1 MERDRGAIFDI
12 AVPLVLVGAVWAV
25 RHTFLFGKL
34 VSEDRILEWVQAGV
48 LAVAL
53 GILVSAAAIA
63 RGRQRVVFGGC
74 SAVVFVALGEELAWG
89 TRYLKTSVEAIAS
102 RNEQGDVTIHNL
114 YGGLG
119 ASFFA
124 IVAVSLGLVAIM
136 VWRRHW
142 VPTAPPA
149 LVVWLL
155 VPAAYALLR
164 MGLREPSYWIA
175 KLSEAV
181 EAVFAVALAR
191 VAWAARAAVVD
202 QRRERNGAAETNA
215 APAATTSSP
224 LSIPAIPDTVPTT
237 VGPSTIP
244 T

>member
-12 AVPLVLVGAVWAV
+12 AAPAVLVGAVWSV
-25 RHTFLFGKL
+25 RHTILFGKL

-48 LAVAL
+48 LAAAM
-53 GILVSAAAIA
+53 GILVSAAALA
-63 RGRQRVVFGGC
+63 RGRTRVVLSGC
-74 SAVVFVALGEELAWG
+74 SAAVFVALGEELAWG
-89 TRYLKTSVEAIAS
+89 TRFLNTSVDAIAS

-114 YGGLG
+114 AGGLG

-124 IVAVSLGLVAIM
+124 IVAVSLGLAAIV

-142 VPTAPPA
+142 VPTAPTA
-149 LVVWLL
+149 LIVWLL

-191 VAWAARAAVVD
+191 VAWAARAGVVD
-202 QRRERNGAAETNA
+202 QRRARNGATETNT
-215 APAATTSSP
+215 APTATTSSP
-224 LSIPAIPDTVPTT
+224 ALIPAIPDTVPTT
-237 VGPSTIP
+237 VGPKTIP